1 MSTPSFPETI
11 NMIERATAKRVSR
24 KSERA
29 KCELGKW
36 PLLVTK
42 EYPSLL
48 ILRTNHNE
56 LHYLYGNLDH

>member
-1 MSTPSFPETI
+1 MSQNPLTETLYTLLPGCHQGSHGL
-11 NMIERATAKRVSR
+11 TAKRVSR

-42 EYPSLL
+42 EYPS
-48 ILRTNHNE
+48 
-56 LHYLYGNLDH
+56 